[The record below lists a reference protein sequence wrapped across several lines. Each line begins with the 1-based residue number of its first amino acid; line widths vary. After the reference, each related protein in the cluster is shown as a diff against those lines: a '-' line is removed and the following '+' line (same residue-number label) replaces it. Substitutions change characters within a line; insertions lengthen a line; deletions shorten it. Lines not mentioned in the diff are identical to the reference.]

1 MVLLYFNKYNL
12 TINTNM
18 KNLFYLLLTIPF
30 FLASCSNEDM
40 TASEETVEVSFI
52 AQIPQPM
59 GTRASSTLSV
69 DKVYCAVFE
78 NDVEITNLRQE
89 IDVVEGQPIVFSP
102 RLIRGRTYD
111 IVFWASKA
119 GAYDVKNMTAIVRA
133 AGSTATEQDFD
144 AFTAHTEVL
153 VNNNQSTPIV
163 LTRPLAQL
171 NMGVTTED
179 WNAVTNT
186 FGATPT
192 TISIS
197 LTGKDTFN
205 ALTGGA
211 TGEDKPIS
219 YDLSVSGNE
228 FTVDGKTYKNIAM
241 CYVLTDAYKEDFD
254 ITFSINDQN
263 SDAIRS
269 NAEIYAIPLE
279 ANYKTNVVGGLL
291 TGVVKYTISM
301 ETGYNDTENNKDID

>member
-1 MVLLYFNKYNL
+1 
-12 TINTNM
+12 M

-78 NDVEITNLRQE
+78 NGVEITNLRQE

-102 RLIRGRTYD
+102 RLIRGRTFD

-119 GAYDVKNMTAIVRA
+119 GAYDVTNMTAIVRA
-133 AGSTATEQDFD
+133 AGSTAEQDFD
-144 AFTAHTEVL
+144 AFTAHTQVR

-171 NMGVTTED
+171 NMGVTSED

-186 FGATPT
+186 FGVTPT

-205 ALTGGA
+205 ALTGWG

-219 YDLSVSGNE
+219 YNLSVSGNE

-241 CYVLTDAYKEDFD
+241 CYVLTDAQICD
-254 ITFSINDQN
+254 IKFSINDQN

-269 NAEIYAIPLE
+269 DAEIYAIPLQ

-291 TGVVKYTISM
+291 TGVVTYTISM
-301 ETGYNDTENNKDID
+301 ETGYNDTENNKEID

>member
-1 MVLLYFNKYNL
+1 
-12 TINTNM
+12 M

-30 FLASCSNEDM
+30 FLAACSNEDL

-78 NDVEITNLRQE
+78 NGVEIKNLRQE

-102 RLIRGRTYD
+102 RLIRGRTFD

-119 GAYDVKNMTAIVRA
+119 GAYNVRNMTAIVRA
-133 AGSTATEQDFD
+133 GSTNEQDLD
-144 AFTAHTEVL
+144 AFTAHTQVR

-171 NMGVTTED
+171 NMGVTSED

-192 TISIS
+192 NISIS

-219 YDLSVSGNE
+219 YDLSVSGSE

-241 CYVLTDAYKEDFD
+241 CYVLTDANKENFD
-254 ITFSINDQN
+254 IKFSINDQN

-269 NAEIYAIPLE
+269 DAEIYAIPLQ

-291 TGVVKYTISM
+291 TGVVTYTISM
-301 ETGYNDTENNKDID
+301 ETGYDNTENNKDID

>member
-1 MVLLYFNKYNL
+1 
-12 TINTNM
+12 M

-78 NDVEITNLRQE
+78 NGVEITNLRQE
-89 IDVVEGQPIVFSP
+89 IDVVEGQHIVFSP
-102 RLIRGRTYD
+102 RLIRGRIYD

-119 GAYDVKNMTAIVRA
+119 GAYDMRNMTAIVRA
-133 AGSTATEQDFD
+133 AGSTAEKDFD
-144 AFTAHTEVL
+144 AFTAHTQVL
-153 VNNNQSTPIV
+153 VNNNQSTPIE

-186 FGATPT
+186 FGVTPT

-205 ALTGGA
+205 ALTGWA

-219 YDLSVSGNE
+219 YNLSVSGNE

-241 CYVLTDAYKEDFD
+241 CYVLTDAQICD
-254 ITFSINDQN
+254 IKFSINDQN

-269 NAEIYAIPLE
+269 DAEIYAIPLQ

-291 TGVVKYTISM
+291 TGVVTYTISM

>member
-1 MVLLYFNKYNL
+1 MKK
-12 TINTNM
+12 TI
-18 KNLFYLLLTIPF
+18 YLLLTIPF
-30 FLASCSNEDM
+30 FLAACSNEDL

-78 NDVEITNLRQE
+78 NGVEITNLRQE

-102 RLIRGRTYD
+102 RLIRGRTFD

-119 GAYDVKNMTAIVRA
+119 GAYDVRNMTAIVRA
-133 AGSTATEQDFD
+133 AGSTNEQDFD
-144 AFTAHTEVL
+144 AFTAHTQVR
-153 VNNNQSTPIV
+153 VNNNQATPIV

-179 WNAVTNT
+179 WNAVTGT
-186 FGATPT
+186 FGVTPT
-192 TISIS
+192 NISIS

-205 ALTGGA
+205 ALTGWA

-219 YDLSVSGNE
+219 YDLSVSGSE

-241 CYVLTDAYKEDFD
+241 CYVLTDAQICD
-254 ITFSINDQN
+254 IKFSINDQN

-269 NAEIYAIPLE
+269 DAEIYAIPLQ

>member
-1 MVLLYFNKYNL
+1 
-12 TINTNM
+12 M

-30 FLASCSNEDM
+30 FLASCSNEDL

-78 NDVEITNLRQE
+78 NGVEITNLRQE

-102 RLIRGRTYD
+102 RLIRGRTFD

-119 GAYDVKNMTAIVRA
+119 GAYDVTNMTAIVRA
-133 AGSTATEQDFD
+133 AGSTAEQDFD
-144 AFTAHTEVL
+144 AFTAHTQVL
-153 VNNNQSTPIV
+153 VNNNQSTPIA

-171 NMGVTTED
+171 NMGVTSED
-179 WNAVTNT
+179 WNAVTGT
-186 FGATPT
+186 FGVTPT

-205 ALTGGA
+205 ALTGWA

-219 YDLSVSGNE
+219 YDLSVSGSE

-241 CYVLTDAYKEDFD
+241 CYVLTDAQICD
-254 ITFSINDQN
+254 IKFSINDQN

-269 NAEIYAIPLE
+269 NAEIYAIPLQ

-291 TGVVKYTISM
+291 TGVVTYTISM
-301 ETGYNDTENNKDID
+301 ETDYNDTENNKDID

>member
-1 MVLLYFNKYNL
+1 
-12 TINTNM
+12 M
-18 KNLFYLLLTIPF
+18 KNLIYLLLTIPF

-40 TASEETVEVSFI
+40 IASEETVEVSFI

-78 NDVEITNLRQE
+78 NGVEITNLRQE

-102 RLIRGRTYD
+102 RLIRGRTFD

-119 GAYDVKNMTAIVRA
+119 GAYDVTNMTAIVRA

-144 AFTAHTEVL
+144 AFTAHTQVL

-171 NMGVTTED
+171 NMGVTSED

-192 TISIS
+192 NISIS

-205 ALTGGA
+205 ALTGWA

-219 YDLSVSGNE
+219 YNLSVSGNE

-241 CYVLTDAYKEDFD
+241 CYVLTDADKENFD

-269 NAEIYAIPLE
+269 DAEIYAIPLQ

-291 TGVVKYTISM
+291 TEVVTYTISM
-301 ETGYNDTENNKDID
+301 ETDYNDTENNKDID

>member
-1 MVLLYFNKYNL
+1 
-12 TINTNM
+12 M

-30 FLASCSNEDM
+30 FLAACSNEDL

-78 NDVEITNLRQE
+78 NGVEIKNLRQE

-102 RLIRGRTYD
+102 RLIRGRTFD

-119 GAYDVKNMTAIVRA
+119 GAYDVTNMTAIVRA
-133 AGSTATEQDFD
+133 AGSTAEQDFD
-144 AFTAHTEVL
+144 AFTAHTQVR
-153 VNNNQSTPIV
+153 VNNNQSTPII

-171 NMGVTTED
+171 NMGVTSED

-192 TISIS
+192 NISIS

-205 ALTGGA
+205 ALTGWA
-211 TGEDKPIS
+211 IGEDKPIS
-219 YDLSVSGNE
+219 YNLSVSGSE

-241 CYVLTDAYKEDFD
+241 CYVLTDAQICD
-254 ITFSINDQN
+254 IKFSINDQN

-269 NAEIYAIPLE
+269 DAEIYAIPLQ

-291 TGVVKYTISM
+291 TGVVTYTISM